1 MKKDERQ
8 WKRIKENK
16 FGETWWEGWKTDSK
30 LKEKISKRIKDDK
43 RGWTRTKDKLRSWNM
58 IKEEEKGWKVWKGTN
73 KGKEGVI
80 EWKSIIE
87 D

>member
-1 MKKDERQ
+1 MKDNENGS
-8 WKRIKENK
+8 KRINLVKLDEKGGKQITN
-16 FGETWWEGWKTDSK
+16 WKK
-30 LKEKISKRIKDDK
+30 KISKRIKDGK

-58 IKEEEKGWKVWKGTN
+58 IKEEEKGWKVWKGIN
-73 KGKEGVI
+73 KGKEGVM